1 VAKPLR
7 PSLSPKPN
15 QHALILM
22 DFSKTKNIVA
32 SSAAAL
38 VGERFISPHTKTSQQ
53 RFPKILE
60 KHTSP

>member
-1 VAKPLR
+1 
-7 PSLSPKPN
+7 
-15 QHALILM
+15 M

-53 RFPKILE
+53 RFSRRRTISAKILM
-60 KHTSP
+60 T